1 MPTNDEDIITPTIK
15 PTKTPPIFSFSSV
28 YLLLAGIFEPHKHPF
43 GSMITMGNLAELV
56 IRLTQ
61 KSEMVS
67 SLGIGSDFDSSRNPF
82 LDQLGSLKRALDI
95 SY

>member
-1 MPTNDEDIITPTIK
+1 
-15 PTKTPPIFSFSSV
+15 
-28 YLLLAGIFEPHKHPF
+28 
-43 GSMITMGNLAELV
+43 MITMGNLAELV